1 MNKRGDLTP
10 DANQD
15 TYRLPSYRNDFEIE
29 EDGTKTGA
37 NASEETRR
45 GNQSVNQSIF
55 ISPKIKRHLTLHL
68 QLEV

>member
-29 EDGTKTGA
+29 ENGTKTGA

>member
-1 MNKRGDLTP
+1 MNKRWDLTP

-15 TYRLPSYRNDFEIE
+15 TYRLPSYRNDFEID

-55 ISPKIKRHLTLHL
+55 ISPKIKRHLTLYL

>member
-1 MNKRGDLTP
+1 MNKRGHLNP

-15 TYRLPSYRNDFEIE
+15 KPSYRNDFEIE

>member
-1 MNKRGDLTP
+1 MNKRGDLNS

-15 TYRLPSYRNDFEIE
+15 KPSYRNDFEIE

-55 ISPKIKRHLTLHL
+55 FSPKIKRHLTLHL